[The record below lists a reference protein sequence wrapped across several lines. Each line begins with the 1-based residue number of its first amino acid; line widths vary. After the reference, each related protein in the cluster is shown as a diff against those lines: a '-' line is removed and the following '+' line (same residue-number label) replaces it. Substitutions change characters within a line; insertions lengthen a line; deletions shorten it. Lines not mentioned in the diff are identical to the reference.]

1 VKHSRRGRA
10 QRLTDFEAQLEH
22 ERCDRHLLRVEQE
35 LGVSDQH
42 SSSSSGKRDAG
53 GLVGGHI
60 LD

>member
-1 VKHSRRGRA
+1 MGAA

-22 ERCDRHLLRVEQE
+22 ERGDRHLLRVEQE

-42 SSSSSGKRDAG
+42 SSSSSGKRDPG

-60 LD
+60 ID